1 MTVLLRA
8 LGLQAAYAVLRTMSP
23 GAARV
28 ASVFVLLAANSV
40 PLMALLS
47 GRWGAGDVLIAYWLE
62 NVAIGL
68 WAAVRIATA
77 SVDGSVVDRSPD
89 GRPRVDLSTAL
100 AAARQSTDPRTMRAI
115 GLVARLGLLVF
126 FLFHYGLFTLVHGIF
141 TFSLAGRAGTTGSVG
156 GYLAMLLVMVLSHGL
171 STAIYWFA
179 RGERR
184 SIGPQR
190 AMAGVYPRVVVMHLS
205 VIGGAWLVAGGG
217 DRELSLLWP
226 GLATLGPGLLLI
238 TLKVVVDVL
247 AHLGEHRA
255 ARVPAPAGAPR
266 PANRA
271 T

>member
-23 GAARV
+23 AAARV

-68 WAAVRIATA
+68 WTAVRIATA
-77 SVDGSVVDRSPD
+77 SVDGSVVDRAPD
-89 GRPRVDLSTAL
+89 GRPRLDWSTVVASV
-100 AAARQSTDPRTMRAI
+100 AQQSRDPRTARTI
-115 GLVARLGLLVF
+115 SLVARVGFLAF
-126 FLFHYGLFTLVHGIF
+126 FLLHYGLFTLVHGIF
-141 TFSLAGRAGTTGSVG
+141 TFSLAGKAGTTGSVG
-156 GYLAMLLVMVLSHGL
+156 GYLLMLLVMVLSHGL
-171 STAIYWFA
+171 STAIYWFG
-179 RGERR
+179 RGERH
-184 SIGPQR
+184 STGPQR
-190 AMAGVYPRVVVMHLS
+190 AMAGVYPRVLVMHLS

-217 DRELSLLWP
+217 AANLSLLWP

-255 ARVPAPAGAPR
+255 ARVPVRAAEGAR
-266 PANRA
+266 ELA
-271 T
+271 